1 MLRSTEQTQG
11 LFNQNAPHGRF
22 STTRLTFNFVSA
34 WCEHKSNIYFFNS
47 SLKHSTPGGQ
57 LVLTPNRQIGE
68 MLHYIENIFNTYY
81 CEIRFIVFH
90 FNAGR
95 YHVKFC
101 FSSKTRVSHFRK
113 SLETA

>member
-1 MLRSTEQTQG
+1 MAKDKPFLFMCIVKMKYYLHTAVIRSLRS
-11 LFNQNAPHGRF
+11 H
-22 STTRLTFNFVSA
+22 
-34 WCEHKSNIYFFNS
+34 I
-47 SLKHSTPGGQ
+47 Q
-57 LVLTPNRQIGE
+57 LVLTPNGQISE
-68 MLHYIENIFNTYY
+68 MLHYTKNIFNTYY

>member
-1 MLRSTEQTQG
+1 MVVGIKPIQ
-11 LFNQNAPHGRF
+11 H
-22 STTRLTFNFVSA
+22 A
-34 WCEHKSNIYFFNS
+34 WSERRTDKIS
-47 SLKHSTPGGQ
+47 Q
-57 LVLTPNRQIGE
+57 
-68 MLHYIENIFNTYY
+68 MLHYAENIFNTYY

-95 YHVKFC
+95 YHVRFY

>member
-1 MLRSTEQTQG
+1 MPVCATLRSFFAKN
-11 LFNQNAPHGRF
+11 LNNIVPAKLPHDARV
-22 STTRLTFNFVSA
+22 T
-34 WCEHKSNIYFFNS
+34 SNY
-47 SLKHSTPGGQ
+47 
-57 LVLTPNRQIGE
+57 LVRTPNGQISE
-68 MLHYIENIFNTYY
+68 MLHYTENIFNTYY

>member
-1 MLRSTEQTQG
+1 MSIINKPGKIKLTISVVNCRKFVAG
-11 LFNQNAPHGRF
+11 PNAERTI
-22 STTRLTFNFVSA
+22 S
-34 WCEHKSNIYFFNS
+34 
-47 SLKHSTPGGQ
+47 
-57 LVLTPNRQIGE
+57 E
-68 MLHYIENIFNTYY
+68 MLHYTENIFNTYY
-81 CEIRFIVFH
+81 CVIRFIVFH